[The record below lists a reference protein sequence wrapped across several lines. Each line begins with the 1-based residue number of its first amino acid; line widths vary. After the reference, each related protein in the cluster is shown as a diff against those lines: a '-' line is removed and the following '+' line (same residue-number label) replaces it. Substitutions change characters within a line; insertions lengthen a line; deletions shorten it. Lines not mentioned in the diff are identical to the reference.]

1 MPGFFSTIT
10 RFLPH
15 PGRDPREE
23 SLTEIFAAVLRRSP
37 EAAYEVATTCGLA
50 DLAGDETVSIDTQRP
65 AAGLERVDVEL
76 LFDSPTAGR
85 RCLWL
90 ELKWYAKPDASQVVR
105 YADHLKQIGRPEDRV
120 VLVAPWT
127 SLKRHEQELDQIDCR
142 SWTDVALAIRSVAAG
157 GQREDVGS
165 WLVDEFLSYLKEQ
178 DLSAHEGLE
187 LEHLA
192 ALHGFHPA
200 QERFL
205 ALVDRLDQLETLH
218 LAKWRYRSQRRH
230 HERLDY
236 FRVHKAVTSPGEDEL
251 HVNWLLMELHI
262 RPAPSESDKRRP
274 WALGAGFKMG
284 SAAPPDRVLEAC
296 NAGSISPRFVHYEA
310 APYGTGQREEWFV
323 MRHLPLSG
331 IVAEP
336 ELDSQVGRL
345 AAFAEE
351 SWAVLAARPD
361 FS

>member
-1 MPGFFSTIT
+1 VSGFFSSIT
-10 RFLPH
+10 RFRP
-15 PGRDPREE
+15 DPVRNPYEE
-23 SLTEIFAAVLRRSP
+23 SLTEILAAVLRRSP
-37 EAAYEVATTCGLA
+37 EAAVAVATTCGLA
-50 DLAGDETVSIDTQRP
+50 DLAGDETVRIDTQRP

-76 LFDSPTAGR
+76 LFDSPTVGR

-90 ELKWYAKPDASQVVR
+90 ELKWDAKPDASQVVR
-105 YADHLKQIGRPEDRV
+105 YAAHLKQIGGPEDRV

-127 SLKRHEQELDQIDCR
+127 SLKRHEQELDQIACR
-142 SWTDVALAIRSVAAG
+142 SWTDVALALAAG

-178 DLSAHEGLE
+178 NLSAHEGLE

-192 ALHGFHPA
+192 TLHGFHQA
-200 QERFL
+200 RERFL
-205 ALVDRLDQLETLH
+205 ALVQRLDQHMEH
-218 LAKWRYRSQRRH
+218 MKFAKWDWPKKDH
-230 HERLDY
+230 HHHQQLDY

-274 WALGAGFKMG
+274 WAFGAGFKMG

-296 NAGSISPRFVHYEA
+296 NAGSISPPFVHYEA

-345 AAFAEE
+345 ADFAEE
-351 SWAVLAARPD
+351 SWAALSARPD

>member
-1 MPGFFSTIT
+1 VSGFFSSIT
-10 RFLPH
+10 RFRPNPVRNPH
-15 PGRDPREE
+15 EE
-23 SLTEIFAAVLRRSP
+23 SLTEIFAAVLRRSR
-37 EAAYEVATTCGLA
+37 EAAYGVATTCGLA
-50 DLAGDETVSIDTQRP
+50 DLAGDETVTIDTQRP

-90 ELKWYAKPDASQVVR
+90 ELKWDAKPDASQVVR

-127 SLKRHEQELDQIDCR
+127 SLQRHEQELDQIACR
-142 SWTDVALAIRSVAAG
+142 SWTDVALALRSVAPG
-157 GQREDVGS
+157 GQRNDVGS

-178 DLSAHEGLE
+178 NLSAHEGLE

-192 ALHGFHPA
+192 TLHGFQPA

-205 ALVDRLDQLETLH
+205 ALVDRLDLRLDCASWPEGSKSRDHRQLEY
-218 LAKWRYRSQRRH
+218 WRLRPADVPQG
-230 HERLDY
+230 DW
-236 FRVHKAVTSPGEDEL
+236 D
-251 HVNWLLMELHI
+251 WLGMEVHI
-262 RPAPSESDKRRP
+262 RRAPSESDSRRP
-274 WALGAGFKMG
+274 WALGAGFKVG
-284 SAAPPDRVLEAC
+284 SAAASDRVCRAC
-296 NAGSISPRFVHYEA
+296 NSGLPTRSGPAFVLYDPALHNPKDRGA
-310 APYGTGQREEWFV
+310 WFV
-323 MRHLPLSG
+323 MRYLPLSG